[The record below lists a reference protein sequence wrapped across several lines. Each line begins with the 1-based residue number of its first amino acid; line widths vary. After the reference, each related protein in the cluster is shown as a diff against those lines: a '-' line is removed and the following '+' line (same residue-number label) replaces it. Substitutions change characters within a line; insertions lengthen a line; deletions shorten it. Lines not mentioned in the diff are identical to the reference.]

1 MLVNLL
7 RVSDGRDMFS
17 WLVVGA
23 PWRSFPDPLEGNMS

>member
-7 RVSDGRDMFS
+7 WVSDRRGMFS

-23 PWRSFPDPLEGNMS
+23 PWRSFPGPFEGNMS